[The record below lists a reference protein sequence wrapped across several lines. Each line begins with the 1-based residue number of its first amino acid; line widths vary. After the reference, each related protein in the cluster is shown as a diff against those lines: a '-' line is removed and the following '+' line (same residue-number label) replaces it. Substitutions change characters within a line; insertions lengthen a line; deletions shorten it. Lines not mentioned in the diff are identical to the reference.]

1 MEETA
6 AHICLQCV
14 FAQQLWVLIHAW
26 TDGLVAVPN
35 ADRTLESWWND
46 FVCAAAKEDRR
57 KVATL
62 MIYTTW
68 NLWKERNR
76 SVFDRA
82 LLPPLTIL
90 SLIKEEVKPRA
101 LACGQELLPLAVI

>member
-1 MEETA
+1 
-6 AHICLQCV
+6 
-14 FAQQLWVLIHAW
+14 
-26 TDGLVAVPN
+26 
-35 ADRTLESWWND
+35 
-46 FVCAAAKEDRR
+46 
-57 KVATL
+57 
-62 MIYTTW
+62 MIYTAW